1 MSIIGNKKR
10 TASLSRQD
18 FEDLGGKELPIELFR
33 ARIFHLEG
41 LSAELALAL
50 RDVLDLFAPPT
61 IINDGLGESEISCV
75 IRGRDALS
83 EATRLLIDYK
93 KSR

>member
-1 MSIIGNKKR
+1 MDWKTAKR
-10 TASLSRQD
+10 SQALSKQD

-50 RDVLDLFAPPT
+50 RDMIDMFAPT
-61 IINDGLGESEISCV
+61 DDGLGDSEISCA
-75 IRGRDALS
+75 IRGREALS
-83 EATRLLIDYK
+83 EATRLLIEYK
-93 KSR
+93 KADNL